1 MQKVTFEN
9 APYSNFG
16 NCLKISN
23 GVIEAIVTLDVGPR
37 VIRFGLVGKQNML
50 FEDTDRNMKNSGD
63 VIEAV
68 FGKGSE
74 FYNYGGHRLW
84 MSPED
89 MPLTYYPDND
99 PVKYE
104 KIENGVVLTPPAQ
117 RVNDVQYRIEITMR
131 EGRNKLFLKHYIT
144 NVGDTV
150 KNKAA
155 WSITV
160 LSQGGLEIVPQP
172 QNDTGLLPNRVL
184 SLWPYTDLTDDRV
197 YWGKKYITLRQDK
210 GIASAFKIGIN
221 NLREWAAYCNH
232 DCLFIKRYKNNPAGN
247 YFDYGTSFETYTN
260 NHILEM
266 ETIGE
271 ITNIT
276 PGSTIFHSEEWELIG
291 EVKRPEQNDE
301 ITIDTL
307 VKMYI
312 EK

>member
-1 MQKVTFEN
+1 MQKITYEN
-9 APYSNFG
+9 LRYSNFG

-37 VIRFGLVGKQNML
+37 VIRFGLVGKENML

-99 PVKYE
+99 PVQYE
-104 KIENGVVLTPPAQ
+104 KIENGVLLTPPPQ
-117 RVNDVQYRIEITMR
+117 RINDVQVKIEISMP
-131 EGRNKLFLKHYIT
+131 EGKNKLSLKHYIT
-144 NVGDTV
+144 NIGDTT
-150 KNKAA
+150 KTKSA
-155 WSITV
+155 WSLTV
-160 LSQGGLEIVPQP
+160 LGQGGLEIVPQP

-184 SLWPYTDLTDDRV
+184 SLWPYTDLSDDRV
-197 YWGKKYITLRQDK
+197 FWGKKYITLRQDK
-210 GIASAFKIGIN
+210 EIASAFKIGIN
-221 NLREWAAYCNH
+221 NLREWAAYINH
-232 DCLFIKRYKNNPAGN
+232 GCMFIKRYKNNPAGN
-247 YFDYGTSFETYTN
+247 YPDFGTSFETYTN
-260 NHILEM
+260 NFIIEM

-276 PGSTIFHSEEWELIG
+276 PGSTIFHSEEWEIVG
-291 EVKRPEQNDE
+291 NVDRPEPNDE